1 MIAAIQRAAALL
13 ALAAVLAGCA
23 VPLKPDDPANP
34 QAGPWSG
41 RLALQVQDQP
51 DQSFSAGFELRG
63 QASAGELMLFTPLGG
78 TAAQLKWTPGA
89 AMLTTGGQTRQFESL
104 EALVLQATGS
114 PIPVAALFDWL
125 AARNTPVE
133 GWEADLTQL
142 PQGRLFARRIAP
154 PPLADLRVA
163 LDR

>member
-63 QASAGELMLFTPLGG
+63 QAIRQHARDVVHE
-78 TAAQLKWTPGA
+78 TAAGDV
-89 AMLTTGGQTRQFESL
+89 GESL
-104 EALVLQATGS
+104 
-114 PIPVAALFDWL
+114 DRKWL
-125 AARNTPVE
+125 RS
-133 GWEADLTQL
+133 
-142 PQGRLFARRIAP
+142 
-154 PPLADLRVA
+154 
-163 LDR
+163 